1 MIIPLIAPSHLIED
15 QRQLPNT
22 DQENLERQE
31 SIFLFLLFQVSHA
44 LQSNKG
50 LVEDSHLNM
59 VALLQS

>member
-44 LQSNKG
+44 LQSNKR